1 MAAEYPPLPDM
12 LEVLART
19 KTIDERPGLREFA
32 QLWLAWSPGAR
43 AQVAAEAE
51 ALARPSL
58 RPSSIGAVGRTGA
71 RAAKA
76 AAPGLAAD
84 LKRRVKDG
92 PLEKGSAIKHVQ
104 EVVKAGGSTYIKL
117 GQFVAT
123 AQGLL
128 PDEWV
133 EAFGWCRDTVTPMPL
148 GQAEE
153 RFEETFEVD
162 LDKVLLDFNP
172 EPLGTASIGQV
183 HTAKLL
189 DGTDVVVK
197 VRRPGLRQQFESD
210 LRAMALAAAAGER
223 AAKAA
228 RTANLSGFVE
238 LFAQLVLEEIDF
250 RFEAVNQIELALAS
264 EDAGHSFATFP
275 RPVPHLVREDV
286 FVMTRVP
293 GVAYDKALE
302 VMPDKVDGEAL
313 LRLAMTGVLEHTI
326 AYGVFHGDLHAG
338 NVLINE
344 TGGFS
349 LIDFGIA
356 GRVDAAQRAAVVKF
370 LFGFAQNNTIMQLS
384 GLQSFGAI
392 PANADLKVL
401 AKQMEDGLNAID
413 PSLLAR
419 DRELGVDQLGQALG
433 AIIKTLVSNGFVL
446 PKELVL
452 FFKNLLYL
460 NGFASTLAPDT
471 NLFAEIEP
479 LFSYFVSRYPNELSQ
494 IMSTLND

>member
-1 MAAEYPPLPDM
+1 
-12 LEVLART
+12 
-19 KTIDERPGLREFA
+19 
-32 QLWLAWSPGAR
+32 
-43 AQVAAEAE
+43 
-51 ALARPSL
+51 
-58 RPSSIGAVGRTGA
+58 
-71 RAAKA
+71 
-76 AAPGLAAD
+76 
-84 LKRRVKDG
+84 
-92 PLEKGSAIKHVQ
+92 
-104 EVVKAGGSTYIKL
+104 
-117 GQFVAT
+117 
-123 AQGLL
+123 
-128 PDEWV
+128 
-133 EAFGWCRDTVTPMPL
+133 
-148 GQAEE
+148 
-153 RFEETFEVD
+153 
-162 LDKVLLDFNP
+162 
-172 EPLGTASIGQV
+172 
-183 HTAKLL
+183 
-189 DGTDVVVK
+189 
-197 VRRPGLRQQFESD
+197 
-210 LRAMALAAAAGER
+210 MALAAAAGER
-223 AAKAA
+223 TTKAA

-313 LRLAMTGVLEHTI
+313 LRLAITGVLEHTI

-392 PANADLKVL
+392 PAGADLKAL
-401 AKQMEDGLNAID
+401 ATQMEAGLNAID

-419 DRELGVDQLGQALG
+419 DRELGVDELGQALG
-433 AIIKTLVSNGFVL
+433 AIIKTLVANGFVL

-479 LFSYFVSRYPNELSQ
+479 LFSYFVSRYPTELGQ
-494 IMSTLND
+494 IMSTIND